1 MTFNFLQNFS
11 STDLTLI
18 GLGLTLFNYSLYCL
32 ITQTIP
38 LGYKT
43 IPLFSSDNAENTPDQ
58 SSLTS
63 KNIDSENSVN
73 SLDETSSIGSD
84 TLSQYFTKDQ
94 IVNTDGTNLM
104 DSVVQTN
111 GSNLVDSS
119 VQTDD
124 DLLYD
129 TLRELL
135 YNNATPTTSLGEI
148 SPTEFVSQ
156 YKNDPNLAGYFAK
169 TAEWAESISR
179 QSSGTSTNSEIL
191 FLSKIRGDLESIPKL
206 LLNNLSHVNDK
217 INSNIEGINTPIQGT
232 LTPIETI
239 YHNVDVLPPL
249 THTNPLIEEFLN
261 QQDV

>member
-1 MTFNFLQNFS
+1 MTINLIQNFN
-11 STDLTLI
+11 TLDYI
-18 GLGLTLFNYSLYCL
+18 SLGVGFSLISYSLYCL

-43 IPLFSSDNAENTPDQ
+43 IPLFSSVNAENTPDQ

-63 KNIDSENSVN
+63 KNIDSENSFN

-94 IVNTDGTNLM
+94 IVNTDGTNLI
-104 DSVVQTN
+104 DSLIQTN

-179 QSSGTSTNSEIL
+179 QSSGSSTNSEIL

-206 LLNNLSHVNDK
+206 LLNNLSHVN
-217 INSNIEGINTPIQGT
+217 EGINTPVQGT
-232 LTPIETI
+232 LTPIETV
-239 YHNVDVLPPL
+239 YYNVDVLPQL
-249 THTNPLIEEFLN
+249 THTNPLIEQFLN